1 MSECKVEVFQIEKA
15 VSCNVYIKCLPFS
28 QETKITL
35 GELLCSNWN
44 EIDPDLLT
52 LELKYKN
59 HSLHEHVYKT
69 NLWKELV
76 HKGILRELLSTSDV
90 VIFLLS
96 GQTYWSK
103 DIIFLVSDHEQIGLQ
118 AWLDGYHDINS
129 ECTYLYLEIE
139 MPTDPEIL
147 KDIFVATTIG
157 F

>member
-1 MSECKVEVFQIEKA
+1 M
-15 VSCNVYIKCLPFS
+15 
-28 QETKITL
+28 
-35 GELLCSNWN
+35 
-44 EIDPDLLT
+44 
-52 LELKYKN
+52 
-59 HSLHEHVYKT
+59 HEHVNRT

-129 ECTYLYLEIE
+129 ECTYLYLEIG